1 MEEDSNEELYAA
13 FCRSLS
19 KPVGERFFDE
29 DELVDIFDYAGDRG
43 DEYVRMEVLFCGARL
58 YPESEKLAERR
69 AILYSTLDETDS
81 LTKYLSDNPSRQSMI
96 WDLIRLASQV
106 DDKAK
111 IEEALE
117 YIFAQYDD
125 FSDEE
130 IIWLIKIA
138 KENDCYDWLKA
149 SAGRIRSKISYM
161 PTFLYDMSIAAE
173 ENSDLDTEIKCLEE
187 LVEIEPFS
195 DAYWAILVRAYS
207 KAGREDDARQAFD
220 YAKAL
225 ASDNDAAA
233 MYLVESALM
242 YAPYLIKDTL
252 EVLAGFVANSP
263 DEFKYVESM
272 SALYLAAQNRKF
284 AVDTLRSFF
293 DRHPDNAD
301 CLVRLLSLNV
311 KDPKELISRHY
322 EVCGP
327 DALEVESL
335 VELSTT
341 LLGLNALDALKAL
354 VDVVLENTPQLF
366 PAFASAYAEALFAK
380 GLYEDCFTVLSAMPD
395 PVETFS
401 NIFTDVGPVMLY
413 LMCAVKT
420 GRKEEALAFAD
431 KVRPLFEGIMKGTP
445 VAMRALGYAVL
456 KLIAEIRRLYDSNV
470 APSLAKD
477 YFDPLKYSKF
487 S

>member
-1 MEEDSNEELYAA
+1 M
-13 FCRSLS
+13 
-19 KPVGERFFDE
+19 
-29 DELVDIFDYAGDRG
+29 
-43 DEYVRMEVLFCGARL
+43 
-58 YPESEKLAERR
+58 
-69 AILYSTLDETDS
+69 
-81 LTKYLSDNPSRQSMI
+81 
-96 WDLIRLASQV
+96 
-106 DDKAK
+106 
-111 IEEALE
+111 
-117 YIFAQYDD
+117 
-125 FSDEE
+125 
-130 IIWLIKIA
+130 
-138 KENDCYDWLKA
+138 
-149 SAGRIRSKISYM
+149 
-161 PTFLYDMSIAAE
+161 
-173 ENSDLDTEIKCLEE
+173 
-187 LVEIEPFS
+187 
-195 DAYWAILVRAYS
+195 
-207 KAGREDDARQAFD
+207 
-220 YAKAL
+220 
-225 ASDNDAAA
+225 
-233 MYLVESALM
+233 
-242 YAPYLIKDTL
+242 
-252 EVLAGFVANSP
+252 
-263 DEFKYVESM
+263 
-272 SALYLAAQNRKF
+272 
-284 AVDTLRSFF
+284 
-293 DRHPDNAD
+293 
-301 CLVRLLSLNV
+301 
-311 KDPKELISRHY
+311 
-322 EVCGP
+322 CGP

>member
-1 MEEDSNEELYAA
+1 MEEDSNEELYAG
-13 FCRSLS
+13 FRRSLNR
-19 KPVGERFFDE
+19 PVSERFFDE

-58 YPESEKLAERR
+58 YPESERLAERR
-69 AILYSTLDETDS
+69 AIMYSTWDESDS

-96 WDLIRLASQV
+96 WDLLRLDSQV
-106 DDKAK
+106 DDKVK

-149 SAGRIRSKISYM
+149 STEKIRKKISYM
-161 PTFLYDMSIAAE
+161 PTFLYDMSIAAG
-173 ENSDLDTEIKCLEE
+173 ENSDSDTEIKCLEE

-207 KAGREDDARQAFD
+207 KAGREEDARQAFD

-225 ASDNDAAA
+225 ASDNDVSV

-242 YAPYLIKDTL
+242 YAPYMIKDTL
-252 EVLAGFVANSP
+252 EVLAGFISSFP
-263 DEFKYVESM
+263 DDFKYAESM
-272 SALYLAAQNRKF
+272 SALYLAEQDRKR
-284 AVDTLRSFF
+284 AVETLIAFF
-293 DRHPDNAD
+293 NRHPENPD

-311 KDPKELISRHY
+311 NEPKKFIVRYY
-322 EVCGP
+322 ETCSSDVP
-327 DALEVESL
+327 DEDSL

-354 VDVVLENTPQLF
+354 VDVVIENTPELF

-380 GLYEDCFTVLSAMPD
+380 GMYEDCFAVLSSMPD

-401 NIFTDVGPVMLY
+401 NIFTDAGPVMLY

-431 KVRPLFEGIMKGTP
+431 KVCPLFESIMKGTP
-445 VAMRALGYAVL
+445 MAMRAMGYAVL

-487 S
+487 A